1 MITTWDVDI
10 SALKYQAPKSPFH
23 TFLMWDRKLNVEKA
37 AGLWLYVVTLQCLTS
52 VKTLNTCTT
61 QDRLSWQEL
70 SSSYRVS
77 GLVSTFY
84 TAQLHIIS
92 FISSVK
98 QLVQFWVHRATKKVQ
113 RTRVQ
118 LKMRQ
123 LFRYLNIYIMWESGS
138 GAQWQSRVVT
148 QGWAEICVLN
158 ESRLHHNGAG
168 ECIITKSAMKKTLW
182 AQPMAAKKQGL

>member
-1 MITTWDVDI
+1 MRCWYLGSLSSST
-10 SALKYQAPKSPFH
+10 KHQAPKSPFH

-70 SSSYRVS
+70 SSSYTVP

-92 FISSVK
+92 FISSVE
-98 QLVQFWVHRATKKVQ
+98 QLVQFWLHRATKKVQ
-113 RTRVQ
+113 RTRGQ
-118 LKMRQ
+118 FKKRQ
-123 LFRYLNIYIMWESGS
+123 LFKYLNISIMWESGS

-168 ECIITKSAMKKTLW
+168 E
-182 AQPMAAKKQGL
+182 